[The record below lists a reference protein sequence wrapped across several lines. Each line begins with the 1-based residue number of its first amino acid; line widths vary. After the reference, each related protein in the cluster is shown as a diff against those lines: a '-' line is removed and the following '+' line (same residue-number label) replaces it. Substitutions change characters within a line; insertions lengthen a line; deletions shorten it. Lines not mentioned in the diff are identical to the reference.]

1 MRNVQRP
8 DEVGERLVKRAEER
22 AANPKKL
29 WGITW
34 GDDMPRLNLLT
45 GGIQAKKLYVLISR
59 PNAGK
64 SGLAAKWALNV
75 ARDGSNV
82 KVATFEMSADSY
94 QHRIACFMAGV
105 PIWRIDTGSAT
116 DEQRLRYA
124 KAHGELARL
133 NITYLESAESFE
145 EMENFF
151 RANGGMDFGVIDH
164 IGIIPGFY
172 GSGGYTNAAST
183 SIRVAKLAHTFA
195 TLLVLGHQN
204 RQSLSAEDK
213 RPTPESVAG
222 SDQITRDADL
232 IFGLYRPDMFVRIPE
247 DQANDLKPGELL
259 ILKNRDG
266 AAGRTIHMIYSP
278 QHTDWKENPELN
290 NGGGSGSGE
299 PLGQK
304 EGTKT
309 SG

>member
-1 MRNVQRP
+1 MSNSIHRP
-8 DEVGERLVKRAEER
+8 DEVAERLIQRAEER
-22 AANPKKL
+22 ARNPKKL

-34 GDDMPRLNLLT
+34 GDDMPRLNQLT
-45 GGIQAKKLYVLISR
+45 GGIQSKKLYILISR

-75 ARDGSNV
+75 ARDGQRV
-82 KVATFEMSADSY
+82 RIATYEMSADSY
-94 QHRIACFMAGV
+94 QHRIACFMSGV
-105 PIWRIDTGSAT
+105 PIWRVDTGRAT
-116 DEQRLRYA
+116 PEERVRYA
-124 KAHGELARL
+124 KAHAELSRL
-133 NITYLESAESFE
+133 DITYQESAETFE

-151 RANGGMDFGVIDH
+151 RSKGGMDFGVVDH

-172 GSGGYTNAAST
+172 GSGGYTNAASV
-183 SIRVAKLAHTFA
+183 SIRLAKFAHSFA

-204 RQSLSAEDK
+204 RQSLSQEDK
-213 RPTPESVAG
+213 RPTADSVAG

-232 IFGLYRPDMFVRIPE
+232 IFGLYRPDMFVRMPE

-290 NGGGSGSGE
+290 QPGERPAATEAKSG
-299 PLGQK
+299 
-304 EGTKT
+304 
-309 SG
+309 